1 MIRRRTLLLGALA
14 LPLAA
19 CAARPAAAPPAPTTT
34 PPPTTPP
41 PTTSRPPVDT
51 AARFAA
57 LERKYRTR
65 LGVYAVATGS
75 GATLAYRADERFAFC
90 STFKGLVAAAILNGH
105 PLSYLDTKVAIT
117 RSDVDSISPVTEHHI
132 GSTMTVRQLCD
143 AAVRYSDG
151 TAGNLL
157 MRAIGGPAALTAY
170 LRGLGDPVSRMDQ
183 YEPQLN
189 RNSPDDPRDTT
200 TPRAIAQDYR
210 QLVLGTALP
219 ADARALLTTWLKTNA
234 TGAQDVRAG
243 VPKDWTVADKT
254 GHGDYGRANDVA
266 IAWPPDGPPLVLA
279 IMSDRDGYT
288 ADAEYAIIA
297 EAAAYAAATLVS

>member
-1 MIRRRTLLLGALA
+1 MIHRRTLLLGALA

-19 CAARPAAAPPAPTTT
+19 CATRTAAASPP
-34 PPPTTPP
+34 PPPTTTTSPP
-41 PTTSRPPVDT
+41 PTSVDT
-51 AARFAA
+51 APRFVA

-65 LGVYAVATGS
+65 LGLYAVATS
-75 GATLAYRADERFAFC
+75 TGATLAYRADERFAFC
-90 STFKGLVAAAILNGH
+90 STFKGLVAAAVLNGH

-117 RSDVDSISPVTEHHI
+117 RSDVDSISPVTEQHI
-132 GSTMTVRQLCD
+132 GSTMTIRQLCD

-157 MRAIGGPAALTAY
+157 MRAIGGPAALTSY
-170 LRGLGDPVSRMDQ
+170 LRGLGDQVSRMDQ

-189 RNSPDDPRDTT
+189 RNSPHDPRDTT
-200 TPRAIAQDYR
+200 TPRALAGDYR

-219 ADARALLTTWLKTNA
+219 AAARSLLTTWLRTST

-266 IAWPPDGPPLVLA
+266 IAWPPGAPPLVIA
-279 IMSDRDGYT
+279 IMSDREGYH
-288 ADAEYAIIA
+288 ADATYAIIA
-297 EAAAYAAATLVS
+297 EAAAYAATTVMS